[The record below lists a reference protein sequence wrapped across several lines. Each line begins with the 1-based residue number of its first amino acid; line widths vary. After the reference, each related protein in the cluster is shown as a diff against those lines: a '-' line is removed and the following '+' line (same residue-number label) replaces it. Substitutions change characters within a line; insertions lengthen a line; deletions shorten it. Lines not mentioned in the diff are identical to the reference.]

1 MTYKCEP
8 CDGANPVQVIL
19 TNLQSGQT
27 DQSCADDL
35 PIMLIGQLAV
45 YLQVNPEALYEHI
58 RAFTDAADAADNADE
73 IAEQDFNLGLTG
85 DDDEPETDDDTHGDA
100 VDDQGGLSEQP
111 TEPEVVT

>member
-8 CDGANPVQVIL
+8 CDGANPVEVIL
-19 TNLQSGQT
+19 TNLKSGST

-35 PIMLIGQLAV
+35 PIMLIGQLAI

-58 RAFTDAADAADNADE
+58 RQFTDAADAAEQAAAAEVDE
-73 IAEQDFNLGLTG
+73 SYALLESEQDEPPR
-85 DDDEPETDDDTHGDA
+85 DDDIAGDA

-111 TEPEVVT
+111 PGLEVAQ

>member
-19 TNLQSGQT
+19 TNLQSGAT

-45 YLQVNPEALYEHI
+45 YLEVNPEALYEHI
-58 RAFTDAADAADNADE
+58 RAFTDQVDAADQAATD
-73 IAEQDFNLGLTG
+73 TG
-85 DDDEPETDDDTHGDA
+85 DQAAEDDQAAEGEPPVDDDIAGDA
-100 VDDQGGLSEQP
+100 VDDQGGMSEVGLVQAG
-111 TEPEVVT
+111 EG